1 MRALIWMTT
10 VLAVVWGGYWG
21 VGSRMVKSAAE
32 TWFQDQAAAGKVASH
47 QGLTVAGFPN
57 RFDLT
62 VTDVTLG
69 DPMAGLTW
77 KAPFAQVF
85 AMTWKPWH
93 IIAALPHEQTLS
105 LPGETLAL
113 TSTKMRGSLL
123 LVPGTDLALNEV
135 VAEVDGAALSSSLG
149 WQIGAEKA
157 VASTRLDATQAAAH
171 RLGLSVTGLAPDPA
185 FVAATGLPPTLSDIH
200 LDATAKL
207 TAPIN
212 RHMADTPPRLKGFE
226 ITEARLLW
234 GDLKISAKGDW
245 QADAN
250 GFATGEIAIR
260 IEGWEAVPKLLAA
273 MGTISPDFAPTLTKG
288 LEVIAKSGPDPNVL
302 TLPLKAK
309 DGRLSLGP
317 FPLGPAPNWN

>member
-1 MRALIWMTT
+1 MRTLIWITT
-10 VLAVVWGGYWG
+10 VLAILWGGYWG
-21 VGSRMVKSAAE
+21 VGSRVVKSAAE
-32 TWFQDQAAAGKVASH
+32 TWFEDQAAAGMVASH

-69 DPMAGLTW
+69 NPVAGVTW
-77 KAPFAQVF
+77 KAPFAQIF

-105 LPGETLAL
+105 LPGETLTL

-135 VAEVDGAALSSSLG
+135 VAELETAALSSSLG
-149 WQIGAEKA
+149 WQIGVEKA
-157 VASTRLDATQAAAH
+157 VASTRLDATQANAH

-185 FVAATGLPPTLSDIH
+185 FVAVTRLPATLNDIH

-207 TAPIN
+207 SGPIN
-212 RHMADTPPRLKGFE
+212 RHMADAPPRLIGFD

-234 GDLKISAKGDW
+234 GDLKISAKGHW
-245 QADAN
+245 QADAA

-260 IEGWEAVPKLLAA
+260 IEGWQALPKVLVA
-273 MGTISPDFAPTLTKG
+273 MGTISPDFTPTLTKG
-288 LEVIAKSGPDPNVL
+288 LEALAKSGPDPKVL
-302 TLPLKAK
+302 TLPLKAN